1 LAQNHKQE
9 IAAELFGLSKGFKA
23 SNDGATRMA
32 IATGDAILRDLI
44 LKHREALQKLGPG
57 MMVYNHKER
66 FGTFSTVDDIATLAK
81 RARADHLDGFADTLV
96 KAIDLCRDNYDK
108 PVLIVGVATPDS
120 FSVNKLFL
128 DRAQEMLANV
138 ISSAAGGSVVGGS
151 AVGGSAVG

>member
-9 IAAELFGLSKGFKA
+9 IAAELFGLGKGFKA
-23 SNDGATRMA
+23 PNDGATRMA

-57 MMVYNHKER
+57 MVVYNHKER
-66 FGTFSTVDDIATLAK
+66 FGTFSTIDEIATLAR
-81 RARADHLDGFADTLV
+81 RARADHLDGFADALT
-96 KAIDLCRDNYDK
+96 KAIDLCRDNHGK

-120 FSVNKLFL
+120 FSVSKLFL

-138 ISSAAGGSVVGGS
+138 IKSAAGGAAAGG
-151 AVGGSAVG
+151 AAAG